1 MYLITT
7 ISKVLIGKLF
17 VKSPENQ
24 KMFSNQSEKMKKT
37 VSNSSVLFLI
47 VITTTFFGYVSGRS
61 GLHSEQS
68 APPAR
73 IQQCREGCLEKVK
86 FFNRI

>member
-1 MYLITT
+1 
-7 ISKVLIGKLF
+7 
-17 VKSPENQ
+17 
-24 KMFSNQSEKMKKT
+24 MFSNQSEKMKKT
-37 VSNSSVLFLI
+37 VSNSSVLFFI

-73 IQQCREGCLEKVK
+73 IQQCREGCLEKVH
-86 FFNRI
+86 FFLFNSKKNLNLWNTKKIRF